1 MKRCR
6 RRWAWIGLS
15 CLAAAPWLAACGR
28 GPTEVGEAARGGESG
43 GRDVGSVVGRE
54 LPDDETEEGRRY
66 PSVFGESA
74 QQAGRLADRA
84 REEARGQ
91 LPEAPPHAH
100 DSSHGSRSNSDQG
113 SSSTQRLRSS
123 S

>member
-1 MKRCR
+1 MKRCG
-6 RRWAWIGLS
+6 RRWAWIGVS
-15 CLAAAPWLAACGR
+15 CLAAAPWLGGCGR
-28 GPTEVGEAARGGESG
+28 GPSEVGEAARGGESG
-43 GRDVGSVVGRE
+43 GRDVSSVVGRE
-54 LPDDETEEGRRY
+54 VSEGETDEGRRY

-74 QQAGRLADRA
+74 QQAGRMADRA
-84 REEARGQ
+84 REESRAQ

-100 DSSHGSRSNSDQG
+100 DSSHGSRSNADHG

>member
-1 MKRCR
+1 MKRR
-6 RRWAWIGLS
+6 DRRWAWIGVLCLS
-15 CLAAAPWLAACGR
+15 AAPGLAGCGR
-28 GPTEVGEAARGGESG
+28 SPGQVGEGARGGQSG
-43 GRDVGSVVGRE
+43 GRDVSSVVGRE
-54 LPDDETEEGRRY
+54 VPNGEPQEGRRY
-66 PSVFGESA
+66 PSAFGESA